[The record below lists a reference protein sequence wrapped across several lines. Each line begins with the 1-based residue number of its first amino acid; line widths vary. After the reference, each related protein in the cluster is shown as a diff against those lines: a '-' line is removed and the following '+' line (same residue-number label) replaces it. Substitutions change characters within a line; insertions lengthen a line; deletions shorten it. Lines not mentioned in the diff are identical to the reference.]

1 MKRLVLSTA
10 VAAAVAVLSS
20 AGGLA
25 VAAAPPP
32 QGTPAAPAA
41 AQASASPAAPQ
52 GDAERGKKVFA
63 KVGCY
68 QCHGWEGQGSTI
80 TGPRI
85 APNPLPFAALSKYV
99 RSPKGDMPPFKPQIL
114 PDSDLADIYA
124 FLRTRARGVSIDSY
138 FEP

>member
-1 MKRLVLSTA
+1 MKKLVLSTA
-10 VAAAVAVLSS
+10 VAAAVAVLPS

-25 VAAAPPP
+25 AATPQETAAAP
-32 QGTPAAPAA
+32 
-41 AQASASPAAPQ
+41 ASPAAPQ
-52 GDAERGKKVFA
+52 GDAEKGKKLFA

-114 PDSDLADIYA
+114 SDSELADIYA